1 MASRERR
8 GFTLIELLV
17 VIAIIALLMG
27 ILMPALRR
35 AREQARMTVCK
46 NNLRQLGTGLHA
58 YAAENNGRIMETTL
72 SYWGGSTR
80 HPEYLLVNEDE
91 TDARYKSAWNLHK
104 INPYVRAAFTE
115 SKETGGVFF
124 CPSAKVSAYR
134 HIGNQFWQN
143 TYGNPGA
150 FTQISYNYYAGV
162 EKWDPALLK
171 NGSEHQ
177 LARLSMSGSKR
188 LLLSDVMLLP
198 LAENY
203 RYNHGK
209 SGMSWNY
216 EPLSESLGMMSDTG
230 GANRD
235 RPAFLGM
242 NKMYHDG
249 SVEWKPAGEF
259 DVKNFYHPENYL
271 EGYIWR
277 GGTVYIY
284 Y

>member
-1 MASRERR
+1 MARKQPRA
-8 GFTLIELLV
+8 FTLIELLV

-27 ILMPALRR
+27 ILIPTLKK
-35 AREQARMTVCK
+35 AREQARLTVCK
-46 NNLRQLGTGLHA
+46 NNLRQLVTGLHA
-58 YAAENNGRIMETTL
+58 YAADNEGRIMETTL
-72 SYWGGSTR
+72 SYWGGTTR
-80 HPEYLLVNEDE
+80 HPEYLLVNQDE
-91 TDARYKSAWNLHK
+91 KDERYRNAWNLHK

-134 HIGNQFWQN
+134 HIGNRFWQD
-143 TYGNPGA
+143 THGKPGG

-171 NGSEHQ
+171 NGAEQQ

-188 LLLSDVMLLP
+188 LLMSDVMLVP
-198 LAENY
+198 LSENY

-209 SGMSWNY
+209 YGMSWNY
-216 EPLSESLGMMSDTG
+216 EPLSETLGMTSDTG
-230 GANRD
+230 GGNRD

-249 SVEWKPAGEF
+249 SVEWKRAGEF
-259 DVKNFYHPENYL
+259 DVKHFYHPENYQG
-271 EGYIWR
+271 GYLWR
-277 GGTVYIY
+277 GGTVYVY
-284 Y
+284 F